1 MDSGAGAKRRARVW
15 DRKENGSG
23 AKIPGAPAG
32 KRLGRLNNRSLLW
45 SIERQQTMSTTLDK
59 IIEEVRHLP
68 LDEQRQL
75 RERLNAIV
83 PSSSTEDE
91 LEDALERELAA
102 EGIITL
108 PDPAAADDADDDFE
122 PIEVMGEPL
131 SEMIIRERR

>member
-1 MDSGAGAKRRARVW
+1 
-15 DRKENGSG
+15 
-23 AKIPGAPAG
+23 
-32 KRLGRLNNRSLLW
+32 
-45 SIERQQTMSTTLDK
+45 MSTTLDK